1 MSNGILQKITEASMF
16 KIHSLSLRA
25 VKLTD
30 YTGDITYLERFFWIQ
45 KILNN
50 EWDFSMVLISSDI
63 IFNED
68 RLGTNGTS
76 LKRNFNWRELEF

>member
-1 MSNGILQKITEASMF
+1 MSLLYGL
-16 KIHSLSLRA
+16 
-25 VKLTD
+25 V
-30 YTGDITYLERFFWIQ
+30 
-45 KILNN
+45 
-50 EWDFSMVLISSDI
+50 SSDI